1 LQPIAALEQVSIHM
15 TSKDRASTSAGIVE
29 ALAHDLS
36 PEQRRILVHAL
47 TGDESQDEVV
57 FWAAMWGSE
66 GG

>member
-1 LQPIAALEQVSIHM
+1 M

-57 FWAAMWGSE
+57 CWAAMWGSE

>member
-1 LQPIAALEQVSIHM
+1 M

-36 PEQRRILVHAL
+36 TEQRPILVHAL

-57 FWAAMWGSE
+57 CWAAMWGSE